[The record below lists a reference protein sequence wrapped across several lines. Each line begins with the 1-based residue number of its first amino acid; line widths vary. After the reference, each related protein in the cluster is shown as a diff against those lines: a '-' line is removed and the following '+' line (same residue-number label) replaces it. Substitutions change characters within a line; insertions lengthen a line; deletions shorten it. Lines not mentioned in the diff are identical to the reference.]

1 MKMEKKRNAEYLNK
15 NAKVLPEQKNAED
28 YYKNGPKK
36 GQELNKPHRPLI
48 LKAARHIQDLPGVVV
63 GYGDPEYKALECCMT
78 DDEARLIMKMKLLK
92 HYTAEELAKLI
103 KWPLDKVVRVAE
115 HMSDIGTLT
124 CDPADPNHPDKDG
137 KPGRTYHFTIFVP
150 GIMESL
156 VDNVKLAEQFPQIP
170 EAFSEYTIKR
180 IIPLAGNL
188 KVGHGVM
195 RVIPIE
201 SAIEGLEGVEDY
213 ERISHYFP
221 DDNET
226 YSVAPCSCRV
236 SRRIMGEGCGH
247 LEEDMCI
254 QIGTPARGFI
264 MAGKARK
271 ITRDEAFAIMKKAED
286 NGLMHEMPNIDG
298 VGRTHALC
306 NCCGCSCFSLRT
318 GEYFHTATMVRSNYL
333 SSIDPDKCVACG
345 ECVEVCPMNALHLG
359 ERLKNKKEI
368 KIDTPLHAFDHKWGA
383 DKWNPNFRYN
393 RQMILDETG
402 TAPCKV
408 ACPAHIAIEGYL
420 ELAREGRYQEAL
432 DLIKKK
438 NPFPAVCGRV
448 CNKRCELACTRNA
461 IGDKTPVAI
470 DDVKKF
476 VAQLDL
482 DTKNRQLPRVAHP
495 EYHHHKMAIIG
506 AGPAGLTAAFYLAE
520 MGYSVTVFEKEEK
533 LGGML
538 TLGIPSFR
546 LEKDVVNAEI
556 EVIKDMGVEFKTG
569 VEVGKDVTIEELKK
583 QGYEAFYI
591 AIGAQG
597 GRKLNVPGEEGENI
611 LSGIDFLRDVNL
623 GKQKPLS
630 GNVAIMGGGNV
641 AIDVARTALR
651 CGASKVDLYCL
662 ETRDIM
668 TASKEE
674 IEEAEEEGIVI
685 HNGYGVKEFVLKD
698 GKLEKAVLKKCLSV
712 FDENHRFNPK
722 YDENDLLELDVSYFL
737 SAIGQSFV
745 YGDLLK
751 GTKATLTK
759 GNRIEADP
767 LTYQSKDPDIFVGGD
782 VYHGTRFAIDAIAS
796 AKEGAES
803 MHRHVHPGQSL
814 LIGRFQNPYLAEYEL
829 DKDNIDVVGF
839 DNTPRQEP
847 GLIKVDDKMKD
858 NRGVYSEEQVKKE
871 ASRCLKCGRTY
882 VDETMCVGCG
892 LCTTRCKFDAIHLKR
907 RFDAVGTPYS
917 QTTTSNLGHIL
928 ARNLKIV
935 FTGKGKVK
943 SINKDDIS
951 KQTEKKETL
960 R

>member
-1 MKMEKKRNAEYLNK
+1 MGKKRNAEYLNE
-15 NAKVLPEQKNAED
+15 NAKVLPEQKHAED
-28 YYKNGPKK
+28 YYKNGPRK
-36 GQELNKPHRPLI
+36 GKELNKPHRPLV

-78 DDEARLIMKMKLLK
+78 DEEAKVILKMKLLQ
-92 HYTAEELAKLI
+92 HYTAEELAKKM
-103 KWPLDKVVRVAE
+103 KWPLDKTTRVVD
-115 HMSDIGTLT
+115 HMAQIGTLT
-124 CDPADPNHPDKDG
+124 CDPVDPKCPDKNG
-137 KPGRTYHFTIFVP
+137 NPQRGYHFTIFVP
-150 GIMESL
+150 GILESL
-156 VDNVKLAEQFPQIP
+156 VDNVKLVEQFPQIA

-201 SAIEGLEGVEDY
+201 SAIKDLNPEEHEK
-213 ERISHYFP
+213 ISHYFA
-221 DDNET
+221 DENET

-236 SRRIMGEGCGH
+236 SRRLMGEGCGH
-247 LEEDMCI
+247 LEADMCI
-254 QIGTPARGFI
+254 QIGGPARGFI
-264 MAGKARK
+264 LAGKARK
-271 ITRDEAFAIMKKAED
+271 ITREEAFEIMKKAED

-298 VGRTHALC
+298 VGKTHAMC

-333 SSIDPDKCVACG
+333 SEVDPEKCVACG

-368 KIDTPLHAFDHKWGA
+368 KIDTPLHAYDHKWGA

-393 RQMILDETG
+393 REMILDETG

-420 ELAREGRYQEAL
+420 ELAREGRYEEAL
-432 DLIKKK
+432 ELIKKK

-448 CNKRCELACTRNA
+448 CNKRCELACTRNNV
-461 IGDKTPVAI
+461 GDKTPVAI

-482 DTKNRQLPRVAHP
+482 NKNERKLPRIHHP
-495 EYHHHKMAIIG
+495 EYHDHKMAIIG
-506 AGPAGLTAAFYLAE
+506 SGPAGLTAAYYLAE
-520 MGYSVTVFEKEEK
+520 MGYTVTVFEKEDK

-546 LEKDVVNAEI
+546 LEKDVVEAEI
-556 EVIKDMGVEFKTG
+556 DVIKDMGVEFKTG
-569 VEVGKDVTIEELKK
+569 VEVGKDVTIDELKK
-583 QGYEAFYI
+583 QGYQAFYI

-597 GRKLNVPGEEGENI
+597 GRKLGVPNEEGENI
-611 LSGIDFLRDVNL
+611 LSGIDFLRNVNL
-623 GKQKPLS
+623 GKQSPLS

-651 CGASKVDLYCL
+651 MGASKVDLYCL
-662 ETRDIM
+662 ESRDIM
-668 TASKEE
+668 TASPEE
-674 IEEAEEEGIVI
+674 IKEAEEEGIII
-685 HNGYGVKEFVLKD
+685 HNGYGVKEFTLQD
-698 GKLEKAVLKKCLSV
+698 GKLEKAVLKKCVSV
-712 FDENHRFNPK
+712 FDEQHRFAPK
-722 YDENDLLELDVSYFL
+722 YDENDLLTIDVNYFL

-751 GTKATLTK
+751 GTKVNLTK
-759 GNRIEADP
+759 GNRVDADP
-767 LTYQSKDPDIFVGGD
+767 LTYQTSDPDIFVGGD
-782 VYHGTRFAIDAIAS
+782 VYHGARFAIDAIAS

-803 MHRHVHPGQSL
+803 MHRHVHQGQSL
-814 LIGRFQNPYLAEYEL
+814 LIGRFQNPYLAAYEL
-829 DKDNIDVVGF
+829 DKDNIDVSGF
-839 DNTPRQEP
+839 DNTPRQEAAS
-847 GLIKVDDKMKD
+847 IKIDDKMMD
-858 NRGVYSEEQVKKE
+858 NRGIYSEEQVKKE
-871 ASRCLKCGRTY
+871 ASRCLKCGRTF

-892 LCTTRCKFDAIHLKR
+892 LCTTRCKFDAIHLKK
-907 RFDAVGTPYS
+907 RFDGVGTPYK

-928 ARNLKIV
+928 SRNLKIV
-935 FTGKGKVK
+935 FTGKGKSK
-943 SINKDDIS
+943 AMNKDELT
-951 KQTEKKETL
+951 KQSEKKETL

>member
-1 MKMEKKRNAEYLNK
+1 MGKKTNAEYINV
-15 NAKVLPEQKNAED
+15 NAKVLPEQKHAED
-28 YYKNGPKK
+28 YYKNGPRK
-36 GQELNKPHRPLI
+36 GKGLNKPRRPWV
-48 LKAARHIQDLPGVVV
+48 LKAARHIQDLPGVIV
-63 GYGDPEYKALECCMT
+63 GYTDPEYKALECCMT
-78 DDEARLIMKMKLLK
+78 DEEAKLILKMKLLVD
-92 HYTAEELAKLI
+92 YTVEELAKKM
-103 KWPLDKVVRVAE
+103 KWSVEKTSRVAE
-115 HMSDIGTLT
+115 HMAATGILST
-124 CDPADPNHPDKDG
+124 DPADPSHLDANG
-137 KPGRTYHFTIFVP
+137 KPQRTYHFTIFVP
-150 GIMESL
+150 GILEAL

-188 KVGHGVM
+188 KIGHGVM

-201 SAIEGLEGVEDY
+201 SAIDKLNPDEH
-213 ERISHYFP
+213 ERISHYFQ
-221 DDNET
+221 DENET

-247 LEEDMCI
+247 LEADMCI
-254 QIGTPARGFI
+254 QIGGAARGFI
-264 MAGKARK
+264 HTGKARK
-271 ITRDEAFAIMKKAED
+271 ISRQEAFEIMEKAEH
-286 NGLMHEMPNIDG
+286 NGLMHEIPNIDG
-298 VGRTHALC
+298 VGKTHALC

-318 GEYFHTATMVRSNYL
+318 GEYFHTATMIRSNYI
-333 SSIDPDKCVACG
+333 SEVDPEKCVACG
-345 ECVEVCPMNALHLG
+345 ECVEICPMNALHLG

-368 KIDTPLHAFDHKWGA
+368 QIETPLHAYDHKWGV

-393 RQMILDETG
+393 REMILDETG

-420 ELAREGRYQEAL
+420 ELAREGRFEEAL
-432 DLIKKK
+432 ELIKKK

-448 CNKRCELACTRNA
+448 CNKRCELACTRNNV
-461 IGDKTPVAI
+461 GDNTPVAI

-482 DTKNRQLPRVAHP
+482 NKEERHLPKICHP
-495 EYHHHKMAIIG
+495 EYHGHKMAIIG
-506 AGPAGLTAAFYLAE
+506 SGPAGLSAAYYLAE
-520 MGYSVTVFEKEEK
+520 MGYQVTVFEKENK

-546 LEKDVVNAEI
+546 LEKDVVEAEI
-556 EVIKDMGVEFKTG
+556 DVIKDMGVEFKMG

-597 GRKLNVPGEEGENI
+597 GRKLGVPNEEGENI

-623 GKQKPLS
+623 GKQAKLS
-630 GNVAIMGGGNV
+630 GSVAIMGGGNV

-651 CGASKVDLYCL
+651 MGASKVDLYCL

-668 TASKEE
+668 TASLEE
-674 IEEAEEEGIVI
+674 IKEAEEEGIVI

-698 GKLEKAVLKKCLSV
+698 GKLEKAILKKCVSV
-712 FDENHRFNPK
+712 FDEQHRFAPK
-722 YDENDLLELDVSYFL
+722 YDENDLLEIEVSYFL

-745 YGDLLK
+745 YGNLLN
-751 GTKATLTK
+751 GTKVALTK
-759 GNRIEADP
+759 GNRIDADP
-767 LTYQSKDPDIFVGGD
+767 LTYQTADKDIFAGGD

-796 AKEGAES
+796 GKEAAES

-814 LIGRFQNPYLAEYEL
+814 LIGRFQNPYLAAYEL
-829 DKDNIDVVGF
+829 DRDNVDVTGF
-839 DNTPRQEP
+839 DNTPRQEAP
-847 GLIKVDDKMKD
+847 SIKIDDNMKD
-858 NRGVYSEEQVKKE
+858 NRGIYSEEQVKKE
-871 ASRCLKCGRTY
+871 ASRCLKCGRTF

-892 LCTTRCKFDAIHLKR
+892 LCTTRCKFDAIHLKK
-907 RFDAVGTPYS
+907 RFDGVGTPYK
-917 QTTTSNLGHIL
+917 QTTTSNMGHIL

-935 FTGKGKVK
+935 FTGKGKAK
-943 SINKDDIS
+943 TMNKDDLT
-951 KQTEKKETL
+951 KQSEKKETL